1 MYYNEATLALLRHST
16 VDTPHAL
23 ATSCIEHMAAV
34 LRCQMSL
41 GRRFSERAAALA
53 AAPTSATLSAQL
65 VALMSD
71 DELRQLANASLQQQV
86 GALADLSGR
95 LIAWSSESARSA
107 QALGADILERTE
119 KITPPQGD
127 AALHLLQTAVKA
139 SGETIQALAGAATRE
154 VEASLAEL
162 GMHKDRGV

>member
-1 MYYNEATLALLRHST
+1 MYYNEATLTLLRHST
-16 VDTPHAL
+16 VDTPQAL
-23 ATSCIEHMAAV
+23 ATACMEHMAAV

-41 GRRFSERAAALA
+41 GRRFSEHAAALA
-53 AAPTSATLSAQL
+53 AAPTSAALSAQL
-65 VALMSD
+65 VSLMGD

-95 LIAWSSESARSA
+95 LIEWSSESARGA
-107 QALGADILERTE
+107 HALGADILERTE
-119 KITPPQGD
+119 KITPPQGE
-127 AALHLLQTAVKA
+127 AALHLLQTAVNA